1 MHEGAA
7 AWGGKSAVGVII
19 RLLIISHPLL
29 LDETLWRLHDHSNNL
44 ITGNRIMMG
53 FLWWRKRAQCLL
65 FPWKLRCPTSP
76 LKNTEMIQM
85 NIQQRPTPTCS
96 TDTENSLLWDACLL
110 QTVGVVLLLN
120 TGHINDPNVTPQ
132 RKFTQEFDYL
142 SLMCRNLF
150 QTNVVKSPAS
160 SVLHRSP
167 EVVRI
172 TLRCEFWEYASSR
185 QRQRPFW
192 RREDTLTCQSY
203 HSSLNSCLIVCWKVV
218 LPGSRGQRWRV
229 SQPPC
234 LQLQ

>member
-76 LKNTEMIQM
+76 LKDTEMIQM

-120 TGHINDPNVTPQ
+120 TGHINDPNVTLQ

-160 SVLHRSP
+160 SVLLRST

-172 TLRCEFWEYASSR
+172 TLRCEMWVLGI
-185 QRQRPFW
+185 
-192 RREDTLTCQSY
+192 RRFQTETEALLTKGGHINLSII
-203 HSSLNSCLIVCWKVV
+203 SLL
-218 LPGSRGQRWRV
+218 
-229 SQPPC
+229 SQ
-234 LQLQ
+234 